1 MIRNIVDLLELE
13 RSFRE
18 YLLSRNV
25 EFDDTGFPIFLPS
38 MFLYEWPEVIVTYQ
52 CRNNVAL
59 VKNPSRTAICFFTA
73 DSRIYPRLEM
83 VFDELD
89 EYRRFMGVV
98 SMDLTFTAD
107 MDSELQQLILT
118 INMLFTMILAINGIR
133 IILNTR
139 CGGIESYT
147 AFKSIPKEI
156 TVSSGFLGCDR
167 LCENDFSYISKI
179 VFLFPCKVLIYGKHD
194 LVAEEQLDRFGFVY
208 KVYPDTH
215 RSSKSKEN

>member
-1 MIRNIVDLLELE
+1 
-13 RSFRE
+13 
-18 YLLSRNV
+18 
-25 EFDDTGFPIFLPS
+25 
-38 MFLYEWPEVIVTYQ
+38 
-52 CRNNVAL
+52 
-59 VKNPSRTAICFFTA
+59 
-73 DSRIYPRLEM
+73 
-83 VFDELD
+83 
-89 EYRRFMGVV
+89 
-98 SMDLTFTAD
+98 
-107 MDSELQQLILT
+107 
-118 INMLFTMILAINGIR
+118 MLFTMILAINGIR

-156 TVSSGFLGCDR
+156 TVSSGFLGCDK

-215 RSSKSKEN
+215 KSSKSKEN